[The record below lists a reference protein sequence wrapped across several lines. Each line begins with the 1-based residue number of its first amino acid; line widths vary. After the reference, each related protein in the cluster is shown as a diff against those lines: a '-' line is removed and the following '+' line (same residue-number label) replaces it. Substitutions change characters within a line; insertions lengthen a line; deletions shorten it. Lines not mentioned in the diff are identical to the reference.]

1 MTVEYALNFFDP
13 AVQRDPYPA
22 YAAMRER
29 GPVLWNPLMGA
40 WMVWRHDDVLG
51 VLNDWE
57 RYSSTAIRELARRQA
72 HQRAE
77 EYVDGFGAPTMLNTD
92 PPDHTRLRSV
102 VARAFTPR
110 AIAAQELA
118 LRELAAA
125 LLVGLAGSG
134 SCEVVASLSS
144 PLPVL
149 AIATMLGVDRA
160 DVEHFRTWSDDVVSR
175 GDLPTDEERRLSE
188 AASAAL
194 RSYFAREVERRHDGG
209 SQGPDLLFRLV
220 EANQGG
226 SLSDAELLASCVL
239 LLVAGNET
247 TTNLISNM
255 TLQLGRHRD
264 QRDLLVRDPGLMAS
278 AVEET
283 LRFDGPVHWTLRLA
297 TEDLEVQGQPMR
309 AGEVILVLIA
319 AANRDPAI
327 FDDPDTYDITRGST
341 THLGFGHG
349 IHYCLGSSLAR
360 LEARVAMEAL
370 LEVAPHYQLV
380 LGEDEPRY
388 TRSNLRSPRALR
400 ITRT

>member
-1 MTVEYALNFFDP
+1 MTVEYALDFFDP

-22 YAAMRER
+22 YAAMREL

-40 WMVWRHDDVLG
+40 WMVWRYDDVLG
-51 VLNDWE
+51 VLNEWE
-57 RYSSTAIRELARRQA
+57 RYSSTAIGGRSRRQPGEG
-72 HQRAE
+72 AE
-77 EYVDGFGAPTMLNTD
+77 SDDSFGAPTMLTSD
-92 PPDHTRLRSV
+92 PPDHTRYRGV

-110 AIAAQELA
+110 AIAAQEPA

-125 LLVGLAGSG
+125 LLAGLAGTG

-149 AIATMLGVDRA
+149 AIATMLGVDQA
-160 DVEHFRTWSDDVVSR
+160 DVVSFRDWSDDIVAR
-175 GDLPTDEERRLSE
+175 GDLPTDEEQRLAR

-194 RSYFAREVERRHDGG
+194 RAYFSREVQRRHHKTSDGT
-209 SQGPDLLFRLV
+209 DLLSRLV

-226 SLSDAELLASCVL
+226 SLSDAELLASCIL

-255 TLQLGRHRD
+255 TLQLGLHRD
-264 QRDLLVRDPGLMAS
+264 QRDLLVRDLGLMPS

-283 LRFDGPVHWTLRLA
+283 VRFDGPVHWTLRLA
-297 TEDLEVQGQPMR
+297 TEDVEVQGQPIR
-309 AGEVILVLIA
+309 SGEMVLALIA
-319 AANRDPAI
+319 AANRDPDI
-327 FDDPDTYDITRGST
+327 YDDPDTYDIARGST

-370 LEVAPHYQLV
+370 LEVAPRYRVV
-380 LGEDEPRY
+380 LGEGEPRY

-400 ITRT
+400 ITRS